1 METKLLAIDEQPRI
15 ALPWGSFGLC
25 MVAYLFGGTAS
36 TLMATY
42 LPVALPQLLG
52 ETASADEIA
61 NTGAWVSAAFLY
73 GWMIGGFLFGPLADQ
88 IGRVRALVL
97 ATGLCGGA
105 MLATAFVP
113 DVYVLIGLR
122 ALTGAGVGG
131 ILLVSTVYLSEVWSG
146 PSRPVVLGVLATAFP
161 VGIVATG
168 GLASGFSNWR
178 LAFNVGLIPI
188 AVAILIGLL
197 LPESASWQLG
207 KNSRQGQKPN
217 LFSPE
222 NKPNVISGSLIFGAV
237 LIGLWGIFSWLPTWV
252 QSLLPAGQSGQTERG
267 IMMMLLGMGGIV
279 GGIAS
284 GFLVR
289 RIGPR
294 YTLLFTFVG
303 CILACAILFLSNRTF
318 SPIIYSE
325 VGLLSLFLGISQG
338 SLSSYV
344 PTLFDASIRATA
356 TGFCFNIGRLFTAT
370 AVLFVGALTTILGG
384 IGNALV
390 IFSAAF
396 LIALSAIYLKSEP
409 ERRTG
414 ANE

>member
-1 METKLLAIDEQPRI
+1 METNTLSIDKEPRL

-42 LPVALPQLLG
+42 LPIAIPKLLG
-52 ETASADEIA
+52 EKASAAEIA
-61 NTGAWVSAAFLY
+61 NMGAWVSAAFLY
-73 GWMIGGFLFGPLADQ
+73 GWMIGGFLFGPLADR

-105 MLATAFVP
+105 MLATAVVP

-122 ALTGAGVGG
+122 VLTGAGVGG

-168 GLASGFSNWR
+168 GLASGFDNWR
-178 LAFNVGLIPI
+178 MAFNVGLIPLL
-188 AVAILIGLL
+188 VAILIGLSL
-197 LPESASWQLG
+197 SESASWQQG
-207 KNSRQGQKPN
+207 KNNSKSQKPN
-217 LFSPE
+217 LFSPD
-222 NKPNVISGSLIFGAV
+222 NKPNVISGALIFGAV

-252 QSLLPAGQSGQTERG
+252 QSLLPAGKSGQTERG
-267 IMMMLLGMGGIV
+267 ILMMLLGVGGIL

-289 RIGPR
+289 QIGPR
-294 YTLLFTFVG
+294 YTLIFTFVG
-303 CILACAILFLSNRTF
+303 CILACGILFLTNRSF

-325 VGLLSLFLGISQG
+325 VALLSLFLGISQG

-370 AVLFVGALTTILGG
+370 SVLFVGALTTVLGG

-396 LIALSAIYLKSEP
+396 LIALLAVYLKSE
-409 ERRTG
+409 R